1 MRRIAAAAREAGRS
15 IDPEHYGASFSYR
28 FGSFDDPIVGAT
40 ARAFARFSPDLD
52 PKRYLAAGGASEILA
67 RLDEYLAAGVSKFVL
82 RPMASGEEDVMEQ
95 TRRLVEE
102 VLPIVH
108 EGG

>member
-1 MRRIAAAAREAGRS
+1 MRRIADAAREAGRA

-28 FGSFDDPIVGAT
+28 FGSYDDPIVDAT
-40 ARAFARFSPDLD
+40 ARGFARFSPDLD
-52 PKRYLAAGGASEILA
+52 PKRYLAAGGAREILA
-67 RLDEYLAAGVSKFVL
+67 RLEEYRAAGISKFIL

-102 VLPIVH
+102 VIPSVH
-108 EGG
+108 GGG